1 MQLYLCYNIINKLL
15 QVITLKAQIQVRIYP
30 DGKIESKTLGIKGK
44 KCTDYIPIFE
54 KMLHA
59 KVIESN
65 YTDEYY
71 QIEQVNQTIETSNNK
86 LGNGE

>member
-1 MQLYLCYNIINKLL
+1 
-15 QVITLKAQIQVRIYP
+15 LKAQIQVRIYP
-30 DGKIESKTLGIKGK
+30 DGKIETKTLGIKGK
-44 KCTDYIPIFE
+44 KCVDYIHAFE

-71 QIEQVNQTIETSNNK
+71 QVEPVIQTIETSNNK
-86 LGNGE
+86 VDNGE